1 MAGFPA
7 SGSYRFDA
15 AARATLS
22 RVKYLDRVLQNWR
35 IREAAAFIR
44 RGDAVLDIGSAD
56 GALFRL
62 VPGLGPSVGI
72 EPDLD
77 VRHQAVSPSLD
88 FYKGY
93 FPEALP
99 HPMQFDAI
107 TMLAVLEHIPPAQQL
122 ELAQA
127 CAAHL
132 KPGGRLI
139 ITVPSQAVDYVLA
152 LLTAVHA
159 IDGMSVHQHYGFR
172 ASETPAIFTPCGLH
186 LITRRRFQLGFN
198 NLFVFVRP

>member
-1 MAGFPA
+1 M
-7 SGSYRFDA
+7 
-15 AARATLS
+15 
-22 RVKYLDRVLQNWR
+22 KYLDRVLQRWR

-44 RGDAVLDIGSAD
+44 CGDSVLDIGTAD

-72 EPDLD
+72 EPELEAG
-77 VRHQAVSPSLD
+77 HKAISPGLD

-93 FPEALP
+93 FPAALP
-99 HPMQFDAI
+99 GPMQFDAI
-107 TMLAVLEHIPPAQQL
+107 TMLAVLEHIPPSEQV
-122 ELAQA
+122 ELAKA

-152 LLTAVHA
+152 LLTAVRA
-159 IDGMSVHQHYGFR
+159 IDGMSVHQHYGFN
-172 ASETPAIFTPCGLH
+172 ASETPGIFTPYGLR
-186 LITRRRFQLGFN
+186 LTARRYFQLGFN
-198 NLFVFVRP
+198 NLFVFTRH